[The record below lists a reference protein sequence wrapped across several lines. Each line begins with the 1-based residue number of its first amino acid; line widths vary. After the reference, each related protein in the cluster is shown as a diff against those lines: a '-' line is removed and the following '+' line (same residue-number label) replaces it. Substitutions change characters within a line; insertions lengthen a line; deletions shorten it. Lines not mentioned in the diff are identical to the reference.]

1 MSAWSEETM
10 ERARGMVASYPDP
23 RSAVMPLLY
32 LAMSEDGGVLTDDGM
47 RTVAELTGLTAVQ
60 VQSVASFYTMYKRHV
75 GRHLVSVCTSISCH
89 LLGAAEVLEA
99 AADEVGVPVGGT
111 AADGSVTVE
120 GVECIGACGGAVA
133 IQVDYEFV
141 EGVTPEAARSLCRWL
156 VDEAPETVRS
166 DDMQERFGGR
176 TAFDWGSED
185 PAEAVGPV
193 PAFGPLG
200 TVGGE

>member
-1 MSAWSEETM
+1 MRVWSDDTM
-10 ERARGMVASYPDP
+10 ERAQSLVASYPDP

-32 LAMSEDGGVLTDDGM
+32 LAMREEGGPLTDDGM
-47 RTVAELTGLTAVQ
+47 RIVSDLIGYTPVQ
-60 VQSVASFYTMYKRHV
+60 VQAVASFYTMYKRHV

-89 LLGAAEVLEA
+89 LLGGDEVLAA

-111 AADGSVTVE
+111 AADESVTVE

-133 IQVDYEFV
+133 VQVDYEFV
-141 EGVTPEAARSLCRWL
+141 EGVTAEAARSLCRWL
-156 VDEAPETVRS
+156 VDESPETVRS

-185 PAEAVGPV
+185 PTEAVGPM
-193 PAFGPLG
+193 PAFGPYG
-200 TVGGE
+200 SAGGA